1 MKHIV
6 DKRRV
11 LGVSEKASLDELKS
25 VYKNLIKTWHPD
37 KFTEEERKH
46 EAEEKSRHIIDAY
59 HFLVSIAPET
69 RELTLAEYTDTITNS
84 YIADFE
90 YKSQILNVKFLDGSS
105 YEYFGVPKTIYVKM
119 VNSDA
124 QARFARRHIFTS
136 YVYRNI
142 TKKVTQ

>member
-6 DKRRV
+6 DKRRL
-11 LGVSEKASLDELKS
+11 LGVSDKATLDELKS
-25 VYKNLIKTWHPD
+25 VYKTLIKTWHPD
-37 KFTEEERKH
+37 KFIEEERKH

-69 RELTLAEYTDTITNS
+69 REINMAEYTDTITNS
-84 YIADFE
+84 FISDFE
-90 YKSQILNVKFLDGSS
+90 YKGQILNVKFLDGSC

-136 YVYRNI
+136 YVYRNV
-142 TKKVTQ
+142 TKKVTA